1 MWRFIRSPA
10 IVIIVCLAALAG
22 VVGIALWLHGGTS
35 EATAQCVL
43 ENACAEAEPVS
54 SVDFSIQL
62 FSNNG
67 VSDGRI
73 EVEVR
78 NTGINY
84 QAFLGSTMIEEKV
97 VIMATVTPSPIG
109 SNARDLEPV
118 QDLVVGFIFV
128 N

>member
-1 MWRFIRSPA
+1 M
-10 IVIIVCLAALAG
+10 
-22 VVGIALWLHGGTS
+22 
-35 EATAQCVL
+35 
-43 ENACAEAEPVS
+43 S

-84 QAFLGSTMIEEKV
+84 QAFLGSTMIEERV

-109 SNARDLEPV
+109 STARDLEPV
-118 QDLVVGFIFV
+118 QDLVVGSFFV
-128 N
+128 NEAPGQRGASSAWTVEQVEFDLDEIEDTVPEDFVVF